1 MGEQQRGR
9 PTSGAGRQRSKG
21 MQTVNPRVEKTVG
34 ESGSRAR
41 VSPDKPVQSLGPK
54 TASARKG
61 SAGEH
66 RSGKESTMSK
76 SDWCVVGIDVAK
88 DGLDVCVDPDQKVQS
103 IDNDAEGID
112 QLVRKLRKRK
122 VDLVVL
128 EATGGYQNTLV
139 AALGAAKIPT
149 AVVNPRQA
157 RDFAKAIGQLAK
169 TDAVDARVLWRF
181 ARDVRPTPRPLPE
194 ETVLLLDAQITRR
207 KQLVGMHT
215 AESNRCKQV
224 TEPNVKANIREHL
237 DWLEEQIGSIDDDI
251 DKTVRHSPL
260 WREKD
265 NLLQSIPGIGKI
277 ASRTLMAALPE
288 LGTLSNKQVA
298 SLVGLAPFARE
309 SGKSKRPRFI
319 VGGRADVRSALY
331 MAALSATRS
340 KSPLG
345 VFYRRLLAKGKLK
358 KVALVAVARKLL
370 TIANAVV
377 RNNQP
382 WSATHVATSPVAT

>member
-1 MGEQQRGR
+1 
-9 PTSGAGRQRSKG
+9 
-21 MQTVNPRVEKTVG
+21 
-34 ESGSRAR
+34 
-41 VSPDKPVQSLGPK
+41 
-54 TASARKG
+54 
-61 SAGEH
+61 
-66 RSGKESTMSK
+66 MSK